1 MQIHRLTILRHFTI
15 SELMQL
21 LLGKLFNRF
30 RSKNF
35 TTLQLKENKL
45 VVVKRADSSALIHGN
60 EIIITHRLK
69 ESNFKIHLRLAGSDV
84 WVYDQVLVHAGYH
97 YVLQQYKQFFG
108 KHPQT
113 IVDAGTNI
121 GLFILYFKG
130 QNPSADIIGIEP
142 DKGNFLRAKQNIE
155 ANDFASVVLHHAA
168 LWPTKEKLELV
179 NDFRD
184 RSEWSFR
191 VEENNEGTI
200 TAVTPAEMVLRFGG
214 EVDLFKIDIEGGEV
228 KLFDDTT
235 DLSWLRKVKVIAI
248 EIHDEFSARA
258 TILNLLA
265 TYNFHVT
272 HCGEL
277 TVAIN
282 KHFI

>member
-15 SELMQL
+15 NELMQL
-21 LLGKLFNRF
+21 IMGKLFNGF
-30 RSKNF
+30 RSERY

-45 VVVKRADSSALIHGN
+45 VVVKSADPAASISGN

-84 WVYDQVLVHAGYH
+84 WVYDQVFVHAGYQ

-108 KHPQT
+108 KHPHT

-130 QNPSADIIGIEP
+130 QNPSANIIGIEP
-142 DKGNFLRAKQNIE
+142 DKDNFLRAKQNIE
-155 ANDFASVVLHHAA
+155 ANHLTSVALHHAA

-191 VEENNEGTI
+191 VEENKEGTI
-200 TAVTPAEMVLRFGG
+200 TSVTPTEMVLSFDG
-214 EVDLFKIDIEGGEV
+214 EIDIFKIDIEGGEA
-228 KLFDDTT
+228 KLFDETT
-235 DLSWLRKVKVIAI
+235 DSSWLRKVKVIAI
-248 EIHDEFSARA
+248 EIHDEFTVRA
-258 TILNLLA
+258 SILNLLA
-265 TYNFHVT
+265 TYNFDVT

-277 TVAIN
+277 TIGVN
-282 KHFI
+282 RYYK